1 MSINKIARG
10 QVKLLELLNKQSKQI
25 EELKQLMIASW
36 RAEDME
42 ENNGEFRYPFDV
54 NGNLLPN
61 TNITRRLN

>member
-1 MSINKIARG
+1 MSIQKVARG

-25 EELKQLMIASW
+25 EELKQLFIKQW

-42 ENNGEFRYPFDV
+42 EKDGEFRYPFDK

>member
-1 MSINKIARG
+1 MSIDKLQKG

-25 EELKQLMIASW
+25 EELKQLMVKQW

-42 ENNGEFRYPFDV
+42 ENNGKFRYPFDE

-61 TNITRRLN
+61 TNITVRLN

>member
-1 MSINKIARG
+1 MSIDKLQKG

-25 EELKQLMIASW
+25 EELKQLMVKQW

-42 ENNGEFRYPFDV
+42 ENNGKFRYPFDE

-61 TNITRRLN
+61 TNITGRLN

>member
-10 QVKLLELLNKQSKQI
+10 QVKLLEILNKQSKQI

-42 ENNGEFRYPFDV
+42 ENNGEFRYPFDES
-54 NGNLLPN
+54 GNLLPN

>member
-42 ENNGEFRYPFDV
+42 ENNGEFRYPFDA

>member
-1 MSINKIARG
+1 MSIQKVARG

-25 EELKQLMIASW
+25 EELKQLFVKQW

-42 ENNGEFRYPFDV
+42 ENDGEFRYPFDK

>member
-1 MSINKIARG
+1 MSIQKVARG

-25 EELKQLMIASW
+25 EELKQLMVKQW

-42 ENNGEFRYPFDV
+42 ENNGKFRYPFDK

>member
-1 MSINKIARG
+1 MSIQKLVRG

-25 EELKQLMIASW
+25 EELKQLMIETW
-36 RAEDME
+36 RVEDME
-42 ENNGEFRYPFDV
+42 ENNGKFRYPFDE